1 MILQAFKFT
10 NVFLAKHFLNI
21 FKISIF
27 PVLFN
32 ILLIYWNKAYF
43 RANPDT
49 QSPIMTQDNLLTT
62 LFSGLISL
70 YVFSLLVQVVND
82 HYKKEKRTLLNY
94 YFQAF
99 YYLPNVFLASLIV
112 GLAVAGGLMLFIVP
126 GIYLLGRL
134 LLVQLIVIVEN
145 KNFVES
151 FSAGQD
157 YAKGYSWT
165 LSLAFLWLLCLFILI
180 SIPFSSLIFSP
191 LGEISSLWIM
201 ASIVLAL
208 YNHTLAIYTYV
219 FVYSL
224 YLAVLQDK

>member
-1 MILQAFKFT
+1 
-10 NVFLAKHFLNI
+10 
-21 FKISIF
+21 
-27 PVLFN
+27 
-32 ILLIYWNKAYF
+32 
-43 RANPDT
+43 
-49 QSPIMTQDNLLTT
+49 
-62 LFSGLISL
+62 
-70 YVFSLLVQVVND
+70 
-82 HYKKEKRTLLNY
+82 
-94 YFQAF
+94 
-99 YYLPNVFLASLIV
+99 
-112 GLAVAGGLMLFIVP
+112 MLFIVP